1 MDKKPTVSIIMPT
14 FNSGRFVA
22 ESIRSIQQQDFT
34 DWELLITDDCS
45 TDNTADVVEEIAQS
59 DKRVRFFKLDKNS
72 GPCVARNHSIKESQ
86 GRYIAF
92 CDSDDRWYPQ
102 KLSRQLAFMDEKQCA
117 LCYSSYV
124 TCDEQGG
131 LTGIVSCNPQETKT
145 TILHDDGIG
154 CLTAI
159 YDTERVGGKMMMPT
173 LRKRQDWC
181 LFMEIIRKSGTAYGI
196 QEPLAILRKRHRSV
210 SSNKF
215 SLVKYNVAAY
225 QVVLGWSRIRAIL
238 YFMMVFMPTYTIK
251 RMRIKIS
258 NKSNLPELERQ
269 HKKLSEAGL
278 V

>member
-59 DKRVRFFKLDKNS
+59 DKRVRFFKLDKSS
-72 GPCVARNHSIKESQ
+72 GPGVARNLSIMESR

-102 KLSRQLAFMDEKQCA
+102 KLSRQLAFMDEKRCA
-117 LCYSSYV
+117 LCYSSFV
-124 TCDEQGG
+124 TCDEHGR
-131 LTGIVSCNPQETKT
+131 LTGIISCNPQETKT
-145 TILHDDGIG
+145 TILRGDDIG

-173 LRKRQDWC
+173 LRKRQDWG

-215 SLVKYNVAAY
+215 SLVKYNVAVY
-225 QVVLGWSRIRAIL
+225 QVVLGWSRIRAVT
-238 YFMMVFMPTYTIK
+238 YFMVVFMPRYVLK
-251 RMRIKIS
+251 RIRIKIS
-258 NKSNLPELERQ
+258 NRINLPELERQ